1 MAIKFTA
8 DQEKAINE
16 KGNILVAA
24 AAGSGKTAVLVER
37 VIRNII
43 EKGMNIDEMLAL
55 TFTKA
60 AASEMKE
67 KIIDAIYKRME
78 EVSSVH
84 LSKQLLLINNANIST
99 IHSFCFNIIK
109 EHFYILGISPN
120 VKVGTNEEL
129 EVLKMEAL
137 DEAFEFFYNLEEN
150 AQDFEEYIFKFS
162 GYRNDDN
169 IKSLILNIYNFL
181 NTIPFY
187 EDFVLRFKSF
197 LENPNFFDSNIFLEY
212 FKNLKQNIFEK
223 LSILKEVLVELKKE
237 MQVISEKEAEKI
249 GKNVNVLKEDINFLE
264 KIYDEED
271 WNNICEIFLS
281 PGFTKKW
288 PNNTTKNELVDKAKN
303 IRDGVKDYVKELSSN
318 IFSKTKEDVLDENKN
333 LLNFLNIS
341 LDIVNKFN
349 EIYEGKKQ
357 KEEILDFS
365 DLEKLSLKI
374 LVRKKE
380 EGEEVEEKNII
391 SLPYIKTDI
400 AINLSERFKEIQIDE
415 YQDIN
420 TMQEYILNSVS
431 SGNVFQVGDI
441 KQSIYMFRNANPN
454 LFLSKY
460 LKYVDAFKLDE
471 SLKEEE
477 SGENTSKK
485 INNKKVNNK
494 KIKLFKNFRSRS
506 EILNYTNNIFS
517 VLMSKDL
524 GSIDY
529 TEEEY
534 LNPGMNYEDKNE
546 MEKYIPELVYI
557 ETKGDL
563 DLEDLSEEDKEQIED
578 LNKMEH
584 EALYIKN
591 KIEEIIRSEFKIFDK
606 STGAYRNA
614 EYRDIVILLRT
625 SENKAGVIEKVL
637 ADANIPVYTEESKGY
652 LDSVEANKVTSYL
665 KIIDNPSDDIE
676 LLTVLRSYFWNFS
689 LNDILEFVL
698 DANKVLKEN
707 GKNINVSIYEKIKV
721 YVESDFENIIL
732 KEKIKEFLEN
742 LKILKEEVKIQ
753 GIASLVKKII
763 SDSGYLDYVLFRP
776 NGNIKRAN
784 LELFMIKSIEYE
796 KNGLSSLKR
805 FINYLEKISENLKDQ
820 ESAQLISENEN
831 VVRIMTIHKSKGLE
845 FPIVFLANADKKV
858 NKMDFNKE
866 ILFDDKLGFAGD
878 YIDDDLKIKY
888 PTLLKQIFI
897 QKKMTDLISEELR
910 ILYVALTRA
919 REKIYIVGAVDEYRK
934 YMEKLK
940 NNGSK
945 YLNYPNLSKEYIKEN
960 NSYLNFLSM
969 VSLYEKEKGVR
980 LDLKEQIY
988 NLDNLGFEA
997 KNIEKEINEE
1007 IKNKIQKI
1015 EETSGEKYIENSDL
1029 KYIEKIFE
1037 NENELNKEN
1046 EQKEINKNKI
1056 KNKLKNTNQEKFSRK
1071 MSVSKIIQNEER
1083 QINYERPKIIQKE
1096 SGLSGKE
1103 KGDIIHNIFKNM
1115 DFNTKWD
1122 EEKIKTYLDM
1132 EKAFP
1137 LKYNEEEKEI
1147 IKEDIFK
1154 GFFESNIYKRI
1165 LNAKEI
1171 QKEENFYFLI
1181 EESELKKF
1189 IKNRENE
1196 LSKDKNEDEINIET
1210 NIEKSKEEDKI
1221 LVQGIIDLYFIEQN
1235 GNIVLIDYKT
1245 DKPKNIK
1252 ELKNQ
1257 LIKNYSK
1264 QLKLY
1269 SLILEK
1275 KYNKKVDEIYIYS
1288 TTLKEFIEIK

>member
-78 EVSSVH
+78 EESSVH

-129 EVLKMEAL
+129 EVLKMESL

-150 AQDFEEYIFKFS
+150 AKDFEEYIFKFS

-169 IKSLILNIYNFL
+169 IKSLILDIYNFL

-187 EDFVLRFKSF
+187 EDFVVRFKSF

-281 PGFTKKW
+281 PGFTKTW
-288 PNNTTKNELVDKAKN
+288 PSNTTKNEIVDKAKN

-333 LLNFLNIS
+333 FLKFLNTS

-357 KEEILDFS
+357 EEEILDFS

-380 EGEEVEEKNII
+380 EDEEVEEKNII
-391 SLPYIKTDI
+391 SLPYVKTDI

-431 SGNVFQVGDI
+431 SVNVFQVGDI

-471 SLKEEE
+471 SLNEEE
-477 SGENTSKK
+477 NGKK
-485 INNKKVNNK
+485 NNK

-546 MEKYIPELVYI
+546 IEKYIPELVYI

-563 DLEDLSEEDKEQIED
+563 DLEDLSKEEKEQIED

-606 STGAYRNA
+606 STGTYRNA

-676 LLTVLRSYFWNFS
+676 LLTVLRSYFWKLT

-707 GKNINVSIYEKIKV
+707 GKNINISIYEKMKV

-742 LKILKEEVKIQ
+742 LKNLKEEVKIQ

-784 LELFMIKSIEYE
+784 LELFMIKSVEYE

-878 YIDDDLKIKY
+878 YIDGDLKIKY

-945 YLNYPNLSKEYIKEN
+945 HLNYPNLSKEYIKEN

-980 LDLKEQIY
+980 LELKEQIY

-1015 EETSGEKYIENSDL
+1015 EETNDEKYIENSDL
-1029 KYIEKIFE
+1029 NYIEKIFE
-1037 NENELNKEN
+1037 DENENEE
-1046 EQKEINKNKI
+1046 KEINENKI
-1056 KNKLKNTNQEKFSRK
+1056 KNKLKNTNLEKFSRK

-1083 QINYERPKIIQKE
+1083 QINYERPKIMQKE

-1115 DFNTKWD
+1115 DFNTKWN

-1154 GFFESNIYKRI
+1154 GFFESNIYERI

-1189 IKNRENE
+1189 IKN
-1196 LSKDKNEDEINIET
+1196 EDEINK
-1210 NIEKSKEEDKI
+1210 EKNKEEDKI
-1221 LVQGIIDLYFIEQN
+1221 LVQGIMDLYFIEQN